1 MAFDIKQAIIDRLRA
16 TKRKNVEKVIDY
28 MEKHGFFS
36 YHCHRHHH
44 YDGGLADHAW
54 QTYQIALRLDAERC
68 ANNPNAQKI
77 DEDSIAICALLHDL
91 CDCSGMRDI
100 TGHGRRSARLL
111 KDIGFKLTQEE
122 FLAIRFH
129 MSLKDKTTH
138 PLYNDALK
146 SQLRYVVHKA
156 DGMSAHLHKGYED
169 PEKQQ
174 EEDNFAEK
182 FANALDSLG
191 IQVVDDNGKQMEQ
204 NDLREFLSQCVS
216 NDE

>member
-68 ANNPNAQKI
+68 ANNTNAQKM

-122 FLAIRFH
+122 FLSIRFH

-174 EEDNFAEK
+174 EEDNFEEK